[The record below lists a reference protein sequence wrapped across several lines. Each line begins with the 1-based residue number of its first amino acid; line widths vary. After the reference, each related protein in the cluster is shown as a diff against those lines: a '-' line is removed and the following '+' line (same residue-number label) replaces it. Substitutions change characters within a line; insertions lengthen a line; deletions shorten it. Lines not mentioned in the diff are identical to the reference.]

1 MIQGVKKMTKTI
13 AHPLR
18 VALLDDHPM
27 IRTAFE
33 ICIGAEP
40 DMVLVST
47 FGSSQVLFN
56 ELPDLQLDVLVL
68 DFLLGEREL
77 DGLALIKQLRN
88 HFPRL
93 NILISSAMESPAV
106 VKMVLNAGV
115 KGFIGKSQDMSEMIQ
130 AIRQVGQG
138 RNWLSRDMA
147 YEIEDLYVINEE
159 ARSGQAGT
167 AQKGTLYE
175 RVKLLSPREVEVIR
189 CFLNGMSVSQIAIKF
204 KRSRKTVSGQKQSAL
219 RKLGLR
225 SDSELFKYSNDLLSR
240 PEAIERS

>member
-1 MIQGVKKMTKTI
+1 MTKTI
-13 AHPLR
+13 ASPLR

-33 ICIGAEP
+33 ICVGAEP
-40 DMVLVST
+40 DIILVGT
-47 FGSSQVLFN
+47 FGASQLLFN

-77 DGLALIKQLRN
+77 YGLALIKQLRN
-88 HFPRL
+88 HYPRL

-130 AIRQVGQG
+130 AIRQVGMG

-147 YEIEDLYVINEE
+147 YEVEGLYVIDEE
-159 ARSGQAGT
+159 ARSRPTDA
-167 AQKGTLYE
+167 AQKGSLYE
-175 RVKLLSPREVEVIR
+175 KVKLLSPREVEVIR
-189 CFLNGMSVSQIAIKF
+189 CFLNGMSVSQIAVKF

-225 SDSELFKYSNDLLSR
+225 SDNELFKYSNDLLSR
-240 PEAIERS
+240 S

>member
-1 MIQGVKKMTKTI
+1 MTKTI
-13 AHPLR
+13 ASPLR

-33 ICIGAEP
+33 ICVGAEP
-40 DMVLVST
+40 DIILVGT
-47 FGSSQVLFN
+47 FGASQLLFN
-56 ELPDLQLDVLVL
+56 ELPDLQ
-68 DFLLGEREL
+68 L

-88 HFPRL
+88 HYPRL

-130 AIRQVGQG
+130 AIRQVGMG

-147 YEIEDLYVINEE
+147 YEVEGLYVIDEE
-159 ARSGQAGT
+159 ARSRPTDA
-167 AQKGTLYE
+167 AQKGSLYE
-175 RVKLLSPREVEVIR
+175 KVKLLSPREVEVIR
-189 CFLNGMSVSQIAIKF
+189 CFLNGMSVSQIAVKF

-225 SDSELFKYSNDLLSR
+225 SDNELFKYSNDLLSR
-240 PEAIERS
+240 S

>member
-1 MIQGVKKMTKTI
+1 MTKTT
-13 AHPLR
+13 ARPLR

-33 ICIGAEP
+33 ICINAES
-40 DMVLVST
+40 DMMLVKA
-47 FGSSQVLFN
+47 FGSSQQLFN
-56 ELPDLQLDVLVL
+56 ELSNLQLDVLVL

-88 HFPRL
+88 HYPRL

-115 KGFIGKSQDMSEMIQ
+115 KGFIGKSQDMSEMIL

-147 YEIEDLYVINEE
+147 YEIEDLYVIDED
-159 ARSGQAGT
+159 ARNPQADSS
-167 AQKGTLYE
+167 QKGSLYE
-175 RVKLLSPREVEVIR
+175 KVKLLSPREVEVIR

-225 SDSELFKYSNDLLSR
+225 SDNELFKYSNDLL
-240 PEAIERS
+240 PRS

>member
-1 MIQGVKKMTKTI
+1 MTKTI
-13 AHPLR
+13 ARPLR

-27 IRTAFE
+27 IRAAFE
-33 ICIGAEP
+33 ICVSADPEIT
-40 DMVLVST
+40 LVNT
-47 FGSSQVLFN
+47 FGSSQQLVN
-56 ELPDLQLDVLVL
+56 ELADLQLDVLVL

-93 NILISSAMESPAV
+93 NILIFSALESPAV

-115 KGFIGKSQDMSEMIQ
+115 KGFIGKSQDMSEMVL
-130 AIRQVGQG
+130 AIRQVGMG

-147 YEIEDLYVINEE
+147 YEIEDLYVIDE
-159 ARSGQAGT
+159 ASRSKPLDA
-167 AQKGTLYE
+167 AQKGSLYE
-175 RVKLLSPREVEVIR
+175 KVKLLSPREVEVIR
-189 CFLNGMSVSQIAIKF
+189 CFLNGMSVSQIAVKF

-225 SDSELFKYSNDLLSR
+225 SDNELFKYSGDLLSR
-240 PEAIERS
+240 S

>member
-1 MIQGVKKMTKTI
+1 MTKTI

-47 FGSSQVLFN
+47 FGSSQVLFS

-115 KGFIGKSQDMSEMIQ
+115 KGFIGKSQDMNEMIQ

-159 ARSGQAGT
+159 ARSGQGGT

-240 PEAIERS
+240 PEATERL